1 MSAVTMHNT
10 IPSMDTQILVLHKRT
25 RSADVDDAAAA
36 VASATERSHMVMAM
50 VSDETLQKYVCVGN
64 TSTKIS
70 T

>member
-1 MSAVTMHNT
+1 
-10 IPSMDTQILVLHKRT
+10 MDTQILVLHKRT
-25 RSADVDDAAAA
+25 RSADADAAAAA

>member
-1 MSAVTMHNT
+1 
-10 IPSMDTQILVLHKRT
+10 MDTQILVLHKRT
-25 RSADVDDAAAA
+25 RSADADVDDAAAA